1 MYNWLIL
8 SDVSKTVSGSMEET
22 KERHR
27 RYLRAI
33 NSPVRRGILRALKEG
48 NVTAEALAKATG
60 LDEKTLGWHMELL
73 EYGYCVE
80 ARSTAEGDIYVLTQE
95 GEVVNFMDK

>member
-1 MYNWLIL
+1 M
-8 SDVSKTVSGSMEET
+8 SDVSRTVSDSMEET

-48 NVTAEALAKATG
+48 NNTLGALAEATG
-60 LDEKTLGWHMELL
+60 LDAKTLDWHMKLL

-80 ARSTAEGDIYVLTQE
+80 SRSTPEGAIYVLTRE
-95 GEVVNFMDK
+95 GEVVDFMDR

>member
-1 MYNWLIL
+1 M

-48 NVTAEALAKATG
+48 HATAEALVKATG
-60 LDEKTLGWHMELL
+60 LDGKTLGWHMKLL

-80 ARSTAEGDIYVLTQE
+80 ARSTAEGEVYVLTRE
-95 GEVVNFMDK
+95 GEVVDFMDR

>member
-1 MYNWLIL
+1 M

-33 NSPVRRGILRALKEG
+33 NSPVRRGILRALKDG
-48 NVTAEALAKATG
+48 HRSAEALAEATG
-60 LDEKTLGWHMELL
+60 LDAKTLGWHMELL
-73 EYGYCVE
+73 VYGYCVE
-80 ARSTAEGDIYVLTQE
+80 KRQTKEGEVYVLTKE
-95 GEVVNFMDK
+95 GQVVDFMDK